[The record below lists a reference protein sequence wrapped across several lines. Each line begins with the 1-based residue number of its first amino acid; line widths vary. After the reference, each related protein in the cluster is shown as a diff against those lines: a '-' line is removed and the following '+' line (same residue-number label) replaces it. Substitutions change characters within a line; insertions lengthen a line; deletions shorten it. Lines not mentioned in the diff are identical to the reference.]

1 MKFPLPNS
9 FFVRIKHVSLELFD
23 EIDLFVHNAL
33 VFVYYEKF
41 RFFVI
46 VVVKLVSNNELDE
59 LFGFQQ
65 LLRRHS
71 VACQFL
77 DDRNHYILI

>member
-9 FFVRIKHVSLELFD
+9 FFERIKHVSLELFD
-23 EIDLFVHNAL
+23 EIDLFGHNAL
-33 VFVYYEKF
+33 VFVYYEKL

-46 VVVKLVSNNELDE
+46 VVVKLVANDELDE
-59 LFGFQQ
+59 LFGIQQ
-65 LLRRHS
+65 LLRRHP